1 MDNKLFT
8 PGPLNTKLSVKQAML
23 HDMGSRD
30 REFLEI
36 VKEIRSELLTIA
48 GVTGEE
54 GYDTVLMQGSGTFGV
69 ESVIST
75 VIPSYG
81 HLLLIT
87 NGAYGDRMLQMTKVY
102 GIKTTVL
109 KYRENLVPLDEDLEN
124 ALIADESITHV
135 AIVHCE
141 TTTGIFN
148 DVESIGL
155 VAQKHNKIYIV
166 DAMSSFGAVPID
178 MQLLD
183 IDFLISSSNKCIE
196 GVPGFSFV
204 ICKTDSL
211 KACKDNARTVSLDLY
226 SQWLDLKKNNQFR
239 FTPPIQSI
247 LAFRQAIK
255 ELKAEGGIE
264 KRSER
269 YQQNYNRLIKG
280 TEALGLKTY
289 LDKKDQ
295 GYIITSF
302 LFPEHPNFDFTRFYE
317 SLHQRGQVIYQG
329 KLSDTNCFRIGNI
342 GQLCLTDIENLLT
355 AIKEIMDE
363 MFKIDHVTTKSFKTS
378 HSKDSKMTEGQFS

>member
-30 REFLEI
+30 VEFLEI
-36 VKEIRSELLTIA
+36 VKEIRAELLIIA
-48 GVTGEE
+48 GLTAED

-75 VIPSYG
+75 AIPSDG

-87 NGAYGDRMLQMTKVY
+87 NGAYGDRIGQMAKVY
-102 GIKTTVL
+102 GIQTTSL
-109 KYRENLVPLDEDLEN
+109 KYRENIVPPV
-124 ALIADESITHV
+124 ADAEEILKNDDTISHI

-148 DVESIGL
+148 DIEGIGL
-155 VAQKHNKIYIV
+155 LAGKYGKVFIV

-178 MQLLD
+178 LKALD
-183 IDFLISSSNKCIE
+183 IDFLVSSSNKCIE

-204 ICKTDSL
+204 IAKTKTIESCKGQ
-211 KACKDNARTVSLDLY
+211 ARTVSLDLY
-226 SQWLDLKKNNQFR
+226 SQWIDLKKNNQFR

-247 LAFRQAIK
+247 LAFRKAID
-255 ELKAEGGIE
+255 ELKAEGGVL

-269 YQQNYNRLIKG
+269 YQHNYQRLIEG
-280 TEALGLKTY
+280 TEALGLQTY

-302 LFPEHPNFDFTRFYE
+302 LFPEHLNFDFTRFYE

-342 GQLCLTDIENLLT
+342 GQLYLQDIENLLI
-355 AIKEIMDE
+355 AIKEVLEE
-363 MFKIDHVTTKSFKTS
+363 M
-378 HSKDSKMTEGQFS
+378 

>member
-8 PGPLNTKLSVKQAML
+8 PGPLNTKYSVKEAML

-30 REFLEI
+30 KEFLEV
-36 VKEIRSELLTIA
+36 VKEIRSELLNIA
-48 GVTGEE
+48 GLTPDD

-75 VIPSYG
+75 AIPAFG

-87 NGAYGDRMLQMTKVY
+87 NGAYGDRIKQMAQVY
-102 GIKTTVL
+102 GIKTTTL
-109 KYRENLVPLDEDLEN
+109 KYKENIVPPAGDAEEILLD
-124 ALIADESITHV
+124 DESITHM

-148 DVESIGL
+148 DIKRIGIL
-155 VAQKHNKIYIV
+155 AHKFSKVFIV
-166 DAMSSFGAVPID
+166 DSMSSFGAVPID
-178 MQLLD
+178 MKELD
-183 IDFLISSSNKCIE
+183 IDFLVSSSNKCIE

-204 ICKTDSL
+204 IAKTQTLES
-211 KACKDNARTVSLDLY
+211 CIGQARTVSLDLY
-226 SQWLDLKKNNQFR
+226 SQWIGMKNENQFR

-247 LAFRQAIK
+247 LAFRKAID

-264 KRSER
+264 KRAER
-269 YQQNYNRLIKG
+269 YRKNYERLIEG
-280 TEALGLKTY
+280 TEALGLQTY

-329 KLSDTNCFRIGNI
+329 KLSNTNCFRIGNI
-342 GQLCLTDIENLLT
+342 GQLYLEDIENLLT
-355 AIKEIMDE
+355 AIKEVLEE
-363 MFKIDHVTTKSFKTS
+363 MGIIVPNLTV
-378 HSKDSKMTEGQFS
+378 Q

>member
-1 MDNKLFT
+1 MENKLFT
-8 PGPLNTKLSVKQAML
+8 PGPLNTTLSVKEAML

-30 REFLEI
+30 KEFLE
-36 VKEIRSELLTIA
+36 VVNEIRSELLDIA
-48 GVTGEE
+48 GLTPED

-75 VIPSYG
+75 VIPRYG
-81 HLLLIT
+81 HLLLLT
-87 NGAYGDRMLQMTKVY
+87 NGAYGDRMKQMAEVY
-102 GIKTTVL
+102 GIKTTTL
-109 KYRENLVPLDEDLEN
+109 KYKENIVPAVEDVMETLLD
-124 ALIADESITHV
+124 DETITHI
-135 AIVHCE
+135 ALVHCE

-148 DVESIGL
+148 DIIGIAL
-155 VAQKHNKIYIV
+155 LAHKFSKILIV

-178 MQLLD
+178 LKALD

-204 ICKTDSL
+204 IAKTIVLETCSGQ
-211 KACKDNARTVSLDLY
+211 ARTVSLDLY
-226 SQWLDLKKNNQFR
+226 SQWMDMKKNNQFR

-247 LAFRQAIK
+247 LAFRKAIE
-255 ELKAEGGIE
+255 ELKAEGGVE
-264 KRSER
+264 KRGER
-269 YQQNYNRLIKG
+269 YLQNYRRLIEG
-280 TEALGLKTY
+280 TEAMGLKTY

-317 SLHQRGQVIYQG
+317 SLHERGQVIYQG

-342 GQLCLTDIENLLT
+342 GQLYIEDIDCLIV
-355 AIKEIMDE
+355 AIGEVFRE
-363 MFKIDHVTTKSFKTS
+363 MGISEMS
-378 HSKDSKMTEGQFS
+378 CN

>member
-8 PGPLNTKLSVKQAML
+8 PGPLNTKLSVKEAML

-30 REFLEI
+30 KEFLEV
-36 VKEIRSELLTIA
+36 VKQIRCELLDIA
-48 GVTGEE
+48 GLTPDD

-75 VIPSYG
+75 VIPQYG
-81 HLLLIT
+81 HLLLLT
-87 NGAYGDRMLQMTKVY
+87 NGAYGDRIKMMADVY
-102 GIKTTVL
+102 GIRVTTL
-109 KYRENLVPLDEDLEN
+109 KYKENVVPVSDDVELM
-124 ALIADESITHV
+124 LIGDQSITHI

-148 DVESIGL
+148 NIEEVGWLAHKYS
-155 VAQKHNKIYIV
+155 KIYIV

-178 MQLLD
+178 LKACS

-204 ICKTDSL
+204 FANTSILETCKGQ
-211 KACKDNARTVSLDLY
+211 ARTISLDLY
-226 SQWLDLKKNNQFR
+226 SQWAEMKGNSQFR
-239 FTPPIQSI
+239 FTPPIQTI
-247 LAFRQAIK
+247 LAFRKALD
-255 ELKAEGGIE
+255 ELKAEGGVE
-264 KRSER
+264 KRAER
-269 YQQNYNRLIKG
+269 YRQNYLRLIEG
-280 TEALGLKTY
+280 TKCLGLKTY
-289 LDKKDQ
+289 LDKNDQ

-302 LFPEHPNFDFTRFYE
+302 LFPDHPNFDFTRFYE

-342 GQLCLTDIENLLT
+342 GQLYLSDIEKLLE
-355 AIKEIMDE
+355 EIGKVLEE
-363 MFKIDHVTTKSFKTS
+363 MRITLN
-378 HSKDSKMTEGQFS
+378 

>member
-8 PGPLNTKLSVKQAML
+8 PGPLNTKRSVKEAML

-30 REFLEI
+30 KEFLEV

-48 GVTGEE
+48 GLAPED

-75 VIPSYG
+75 VVPEYG
-81 HLLLIT
+81 HLLLLT
-87 NGAYGDRMLQMTKVY
+87 NGAYGDRMKQIAKIY
-102 GIKTTVL
+102 GIKTTTL
-109 KYRENLVPLDEDLEN
+109 KYRENLVPPLEDAEDILIKDET
-124 ALIADESITHV
+124 ITHI

-148 DVESIGL
+148 NIEGIGL
-155 VAQKHNKIYIV
+155 LAIKYNKVYIV

-178 MQLLD
+178 LKALD
-183 IDFLISSSNKCIE
+183 VDFLISSSNKCIE

-204 ICKTDSL
+204 IAKTQTLESC
-211 KACKDNARTVSLDLY
+211 AGQARTVSLDLY
-226 SQWLDLKKNNQFR
+226 GQWMGMKKENQFR

-247 LAFRQAIK
+247 LAFRKAID

-264 KRSER
+264 KRAER
-269 YQQNYNRLIKG
+269 YRSNYRRLIEG

-289 LDKKDQ
+289 LDKNDQ

-342 GQLCLTDIENLLT
+342 GQLYLEDIDNLLD
-355 AIKEIMDE
+355 AVKEVMAE
-363 MFKIDHVTTKSFKTS
+363 MEVQLAQYTPEIDH
-378 HSKDSKMTEGQFS
+378 Q

>member
-8 PGPLNTKLSVKQAML
+8 PGPLNTKQSVKEAML

-30 REFLEI
+30 KEFLEV
-36 VKEIRSELLTIA
+36 VKEIRSELLSIA
-48 GVTGEE
+48 GLAPED

-75 VIPSYG
+75 AIPSFG
-81 HLLLIT
+81 HLLLLS
-87 NGAYGDRMLQMTKVY
+87 NGAYGDRIEQMSKVY
-102 GIKTTVL
+102 GIKTTTL
-109 KYRENLVPLDEDLEN
+109 KYKENVVPPIEDAEDILKIDET
-124 ALIADESITHV
+124 ITHI

-148 DVESIGL
+148 DIAGVGL
-155 VAQKHNKIYIV
+155 LARKYKKMFIV

-178 MQLLD
+178 LVALD
-183 IDFLISSSNKCIE
+183 IDFLVSSSNKCIE

-204 ICKTDSL
+204 IAKTSAL
-211 KACKDNARTVSLDLY
+211 ETCIGQARTVSLDMY
-226 SQWLDLKKNNQFR
+226 SQWIDLKKNNQFR

-247 LAFRQAIK
+247 LAFHQAIK
-255 ELKAEGGIE
+255 ELKHEGGIE
-264 KRSER
+264 KRAER
-269 YQQNYNRLIKG
+269 YKQNYKRLIEG

-302 LFPEHPNFDFTRFYE
+302 LYPEHPNFDFTDFYE
-317 SLHQRGQVIYQG
+317 KLHQRGQVIYQG

-342 GQLCLTDIENLLT
+342 GQLHLQDIDILLN
-355 AIKEIMDE
+355 AINEVLFEMDL
-363 MFKIDHVTTKSFKTS
+363 
-378 HSKDSKMTEGQFS
+378 

>member
-8 PGPLNTKLSVKQAML
+8 PGPLNTRISVKEAML

-30 REFLEI
+30 KEFLEI
-36 VKEIRSELLTIA
+36 VKEIRSELLSIA
-48 GVTGEE
+48 GVTHED

-75 VIPSYG
+75 AIPDYG
-81 HLLLIT
+81 HLLLLT
-87 NGAYGDRMLQMTKVY
+87 NGAYGDRINQMTKVY
-102 GIKTTVL
+102 GIKTTTL
-109 KYRENLVPLDEDLEN
+109 KYKENIVPPTVEAEDILFKDET
-124 ALIADESITHV
+124 ITHV

-148 DVESIGL
+148 DIHGIGQL
-155 VAQKHNKIYIV
+155 AKKYNKVYIV

-178 MQLLD
+178 IQALD

-204 ICKTDSL
+204 IAKTETL
-211 KACKDNARTVSLDLY
+211 KNCIGQARTVSLDMY
-226 SQWLDLKKNNQFR
+226 SQWIDLQKNNQFR

-247 LAFRQAIK
+247 LAFNQAIK
-255 ELKAEGGIE
+255 ELKLEGGIE
-264 KRSER
+264 RRAQR
-269 YQQNYNRLIKG
+269 YIQNYRRLIEG

-289 LDKKDQ
+289 VDKKDQ

-302 LFPEHPNFDFTRFYE
+302 LFPEHENFDFTVFYE
-317 SLHQRGQVIYQG
+317 KLHHRGQVIYQG

-342 GQLCLTDIENLLT
+342 GQLYLEDIDNLLF
-355 AIKEIMDE
+355 AMKSVFAE
-363 MFKIDHVTTKSFKTS
+363 MKIRI
-378 HSKDSKMTEGQFS
+378 

>member
-8 PGPLNTKLSVKQAML
+8 PGPLNTKLTVKEAML

-30 REFLEI
+30 KEFLI
-36 VKEIRSELLTIA
+36 VVKEIRDELLAIA
-48 GVTGEE
+48 GVTAEE

-69 ESVIST
+69 ESVISS
-75 VIPSYG
+75 VIPPAG

-87 NGAYGDRMLQMTKVY
+87 NGAYGDRIGQMATAY
-102 GIKTTVL
+102 QIKTTTLSYKENVVPPARDVEEVL
-109 KYRENLVPLDEDLEN
+109 KSDD
-124 ALIADESITHV
+124 SITHV
-135 AIVHCE
+135 AIIHCE

-148 DVESIGL
+148 DIKTIGEL
-155 VAQKHNKIYIV
+155 TRKYNKIYVV

-178 MQLLD
+178 FKALD

-204 ICKTDSL
+204 IFKKSSLENCKF
-211 KACKDNARTVSLDLY
+211 NARTVSLDLY
-226 SQWLDLKKNNQFR
+226 SQWKYMTNGNQFR

-247 LAFRQAIK
+247 LAFRKAIG
-255 ELKAEGGIE
+255 ELKEEGGVQ
-264 KRSER
+264 KRAER
-269 YQQNYNRLIKG
+269 YKQNYDRLIEG

-289 LDKKDQ
+289 LNKQDQ

-317 SLHQRGQVIYQG
+317 KLHELGQVIYQG
-329 KLSDTNCFRIGNI
+329 KLSDTDCFRIGNI
-342 GQLCLTDIENLLT
+342 GQLYLKDINILIS
-355 AIKEIMDE
+355 AIQEVLNE
-363 MFKIDHVTTKSFKTS
+363 MG
-378 HSKDSKMTEGQFS
+378 MTLEV

>member
-8 PGPLNTKLSVKQAML
+8 PGPLNTKQSVKEAML

-30 REFLEI
+30 KEFLEI
-36 VKEIRSELLTIA
+36 VKEIRSELLSIA
-48 GVTGEE
+48 GLTPED

-75 VIPSYG
+75 VIPKYG
-81 HLLLIT
+81 HLLILT
-87 NGAYGDRMLQMTKVY
+87 NGAYGDRIKQMAEVY
-102 GIKTTVL
+102 GIKTTTL
-109 KYRENLVPLDEDLEN
+109 KYRENVVPPIEDAEDILKIDET
-124 ALIADESITHV
+124 ITHI

-148 DVESIGL
+148 DIAGIGL
-155 VAQKHNKIYIV
+155 LARKFNKVFIV

-178 MQLLD
+178 LKALD
-183 IDFLISSSNKCIE
+183 IDFLVSSSNKCIE

-204 ICKTDSL
+204 IAKT
-211 KACKDNARTVSLDLY
+211 KALENCIGQARTVSLDLY
-226 SQWLDLKKNNQFR
+226 SQWMDMNKNNQFR
-239 FTPPIQSI
+239 YTPPIQTI
-247 LAFRQAIK
+247 LAFHKAIE
-255 ELKAEGGIE
+255 ELKIEGGIE
-264 KRSER
+264 KRAER
-269 YQQNYNRLIKG
+269 YKQNYRRLIEG

-302 LFPEHPNFDFTRFYE
+302 LFPENPNFEFTRFYE
-317 SLHQRGQVIYQG
+317 KLHERGQVIYQG

-342 GQLCLTDIENLLT
+342 GQLYLQDIETLLI
-355 AIKEIMDE
+355 AIREVLVGMEIEVQSIAFKE
-363 MFKIDHVTTKSFKTS
+363 
-378 HSKDSKMTEGQFS
+378 

>member
-8 PGPLNTKLSVKQAML
+8 PGPLNTKLSVKEAML

-30 REFLEI
+30 KEFLEV
-36 VKEIRSELLTIA
+36 VKEIRSELLVIA
-48 GVTGEE
+48 GLTPDD

-75 VIPSYG
+75 AIPSDG

-87 NGAYGDRMLQMTKVY
+87 NGAYGDRIRQMAEIY
-102 GIKTTVL
+102 GIKTSTL
-109 KYRENLVPLDEDLEN
+109 SYRENIVPPTQDVKL
-124 ALIADESITHV
+124 ALKTDKTITHV

-148 DVESIGL
+148 DIEGVGML
-155 VAQKHNKIYIV
+155 ARKYNKVYIV

-178 MQLLD
+178 LKALD

-204 ICKTDSL
+204 ICKTNTL
-211 KACKDNARTVSLDLY
+211 ETCMGQARTVSLDLY
-226 SQWLDLKKNNQFR
+226 SQWIDMQKNNQFR
-239 FTPPIQSI
+239 FTPPIQSV
-247 LAFRQAIK
+247 LAFRKAIE
-255 ELKAEGGIE
+255 ELQAEGGIG

-269 YQQNYNRLIKG
+269 YQQNYRRLIEG
-280 TEALGLKTY
+280 TEAIGLKTY

-317 SLHQRGQVIYQG
+317 SLHQRRQVIYQG

-342 GQLCLTDIENLLT
+342 GQLFIEDIDRLLI
-355 AIKEIMDE
+355 AIQEVIVEMDVR
-363 MFKIDHVTTKSFKTS
+363 F
-378 HSKDSKMTEGQFS
+378 

>member
-8 PGPLNTKLSVKQAML
+8 PGPLNTKRSVKEAML

-30 REFLEI
+30 KEFLEV

-48 GVTGEE
+48 GLTPED
-54 GYDTVLMQGSGTFGV
+54 GYDTILMQGSGTFGV

-75 VIPSYG
+75 VIPIYG
-81 HLLLIT
+81 HLLILT
-87 NGAYGDRMLQMTKVY
+87 NGAYGDRIKQMAKVY
-102 GIKTTVL
+102 GIKTTTL
-109 KYRENLVPLDEDLEN
+109 KYKENIVPPVKDAEDILTKDET
-124 ALIADESITHV
+124 ITHI

-148 DVESIGL
+148 NIAGIGL
-155 VAQKHNKIYIV
+155 LAKRFGKTYIV

-178 MQLLD
+178 MKELG

-204 ICKTDSL
+204 IAKTKTL
-211 KACKDNARTVSLDLY
+211 ETCLGQARTISLDLY
-226 SQWLDLKKNNQFR
+226 SQWIGMRKENQFR

-247 LAFRQAIK
+247 LAFRKAIE
-255 ELKAEGGIE
+255 ELKTEGGIE
-264 KRSER
+264 KRAER
-269 YQQNYNRLIKG
+269 YRKNYQRLIEG
-280 TEALGLKTY
+280 TEALGLRTY
-289 LDKKDQ
+289 LDKTDQ

-302 LFPEHPNFDFTRFYE
+302 LFPEHENFDFTLFYE
-317 SLHQRGQVIYQG
+317 KLHERGQVIYQG

-342 GQLCLTDIENLLT
+342 GQLHLEDIETLLS
-355 AIKEIMDE
+355 AINDVLDE
-363 MFKIDHVTTKSFKTS
+363 MRITAPIKTN
-378 HSKDSKMTEGQFS
+378 Q

>member
-8 PGPLNTKLSVKQAML
+8 PGPLNTKLSVKEAML

-30 REFLEI
+30 KEFLEV
-36 VKEIRSELLTIA
+36 VKEIRSELLSIA
-48 GVTGEE
+48 GLSPED

-75 VIPSYG
+75 AIPAFG

-87 NGAYGDRMLQMTKVY
+87 NGAYGDRIGQMTQVY
-102 GIKTTVL
+102 GIKTTTL
-109 KYRENLVPLDEDLEN
+109 KYKENIVPPVEDAEEILLD
-124 ALIADESITHV
+124 DESITHM

-148 DVESIGL
+148 DIKSVGL
-155 VAQKHNKIYIV
+155 LAHKFSRIFIV

-178 MQLLD
+178 MKELD
-183 IDFLISSSNKCIE
+183 IDFLVSSSNKCIE

-204 ICKTDSL
+204 IAKTQTLES
-211 KACKDNARTVSLDLY
+211 CIGQARTVSLDLY
-226 SQWLDLKKNNQFR
+226 SQWIGMRKENQFR

-247 LAFRQAIK
+247 LAFRKAID

-264 KRSER
+264 KRAER
-269 YQQNYNRLIKG
+269 YRNNYERLIEG
-280 TEALGLKTY
+280 TEALGLQTY

-302 LFPEHPNFDFTRFYE
+302 LFPEHPNFDFTCFYE
-317 SLHQRGQVIYQG
+317 GLHQRGQVIYQG

-342 GQLCLTDIENLLT
+342 GQLYLEDIVNLLT
-355 AIKEIMDE
+355 AIKEVLEE
-363 MFKIDHVTTKSFKTS
+363 MNISLLI
-378 HSKDSKMTEGQFS
+378 

>member
-8 PGPLNTKLSVKQAML
+8 PGPLNTKLSVKEAML

-30 REFLEI
+30 LEFLE
-36 VKEIRSELLTIA
+36 VVNKIRIELLNIA
-48 GVTGEE
+48 GVTNEE

-87 NGAYGDRMLQMTKVY
+87 NGAYGERIRQMTKVY
-102 GIKTTVL
+102 GIKTSTLRFKENIVPPFQDVEVAL
-109 KYRENLVPLDEDLEN
+109 KN
-124 ALIADESITHV
+124 DESITHI
-135 AIVHCE
+135 AMVHCE

-148 DVESIGL
+148 DIAGVGL
-155 VAQKHNKIYIV
+155 IARKYNKTYIV

-178 MQLLD
+178 LKAID

-204 ICKTDSL
+204 ICKTSSL
-211 KACKDNARTVSLDLY
+211 EACNGNARTVSLDLY
-226 SQWLDLKKNNQFR
+226 SQWIGMKKDNQFR

-247 LAFRQAIK
+247 LAFGKAIE
-255 ELKAEGGIE
+255 ELILEGGIE

-269 YQQNYNRLIKG
+269 YLINYQRIIKG
-280 TEALGLKTY
+280 TEALGLKTF

-302 LFPEHPNFDFTRFYE
+302 LFPEHPNFDFTIFYE
-317 SLHQRGQVIYQG
+317 KLHQRGQVIYQG
-329 KLSDTNCFRIGNI
+329 KLTDTNCFRIGNI
-342 GQLCLTDIENLLT
+342 GQLYLEDIETLLV
-355 AIKEIMDE
+355 AMQSVLKEMEVI
-363 MFKIDHVTTKSFKTS
+363 I
-378 HSKDSKMTEGQFS
+378 

>member
-8 PGPLNTKLSVKQAML
+8 PGPLNTKLSVKEAML

-30 REFLEI
+30 KEFLEI
-36 VKEIRSELLTIA
+36 VKEIRSELLNIA
-48 GVTGEE
+48 GVTPED

-75 VIPSYG
+75 AIPSFG
-81 HLLLIT
+81 HLLLLT
-87 NGAYGDRMLQMTKVY
+87 NGAYGDRIKQMAKVY
-102 GIKTTVL
+102 GIKTTTL
-109 KYRENLVPLDEDLEN
+109 KYRENIVPPMAETEELLIKDET
-124 ALIADESITHV
+124 ITHI

-148 DVESIGL
+148 NIVGIGEL
-155 VAQKHNKIYIV
+155 AKKYKKVLIV

-178 MQLLD
+178 LKALD
-183 IDFLISSSNKCIE
+183 IDFLVSSSNKCIE

-204 ICKTDSL
+204 IAKTKIL
-211 KACKDNARTVSLDLY
+211 ETCIGQARTVSLDLY
-226 SQWLDLKKNNQFR
+226 SQWIDLKKNNQFR

-247 LAFRQAIK
+247 LAFHKAIE
-255 ELKAEGGIE
+255 ELKLEGGIE
-264 KRSER
+264 KRAER
-269 YQQNYNRLIKG
+269 YRRNYLRLIEG

-302 LFPEHPNFDFTRFYE
+302 LFPEHGNFDFTLFYE
-317 SLHQRGQVIYQG
+317 KLHQRRQVIYQG

-342 GQLCLTDIENLLT
+342 GQLYQQDIENLLT
-355 AIKEIMDE
+355 AIKEVLLE
-363 MFKIDHVTTKSFKTS
+363 MEIKSPITKIVTIP
-378 HSKDSKMTEGQFS
+378 HSNDSKMTEVQFS

>member
-8 PGPLNTKLSVKQAML
+8 PGPLNTKLSVKEAML

-30 REFLEI
+30 VEFLNV
-36 VKEIRSELLTIA
+36 VKEIRSELLNIA
-48 GVTGEE
+48 GLTPED

-75 VIPSYG
+75 AIPAFG

-87 NGAYGDRMLQMTKVY
+87 NGAYGDRIKQMTQVY
-102 GIKTTVL
+102 GIKTTTL
-109 KYRENLVPLDEDLEN
+109 KYKENIVPPVKDAEEILLD
-124 ALIADESITHV
+124 DETITHI

-148 DVESIGL
+148 DIKGIGKL
-155 VAQKHNKIYIV
+155 AKRFSKTYIV

-178 MQLLD
+178 MKALD
-183 IDFLISSSNKCIE
+183 IDLLVSSSNKCIE

-204 ICKTDSL
+204 IAKIQTLESCIGQ
-211 KACKDNARTVSLDLY
+211 ARTVSLDLY
-226 SQWLDLKKNNQFR
+226 SQWIGMRNENQFR

-247 LAFRQAIK
+247 LAFRKAID
-255 ELKAEGGIE
+255 ELKIEGGVE
-264 KRSER
+264 KRAER
-269 YQQNYNRLIKG
+269 YQQNYLRLIEG
-280 TEALGLKTY
+280 TEALGLQTY

-302 LFPEHPNFDFTRFYE
+302 LFPENTNFDFTRFYE

-342 GQLCLTDIENLLT
+342 GQLFPQDIKNLLI
-355 AIKEIMDE
+355 AIEEVLRE
-363 MFKIDHVTTKSFKTS
+363 MGQNNQSVAKNSVP
-378 HSKDSKMTEGQFS
+378 HSNNSKMTKVQFS